1 MPAKKTP
8 KKKAAKKSA
17 PSAKGALQPAA
28 NKTINDVIKLLRDNP
43 EFGMAFHNHFAD
55 KVLELN
61 RSGWAQGAE
70 YSDAKHVWGA
80 QCITREVLDEFN
92 LFDLVRK

>member
-1 MPAKKTP
+1 MPAKKTA
-8 KKKAAKKSA
+8 KKKAAKKVAASSA
-17 PSAKGALQPAA
+17 GAMQPTMK
-28 NKTINDVIKLLRDNP
+28 KTFSDVVKLFRDNP
-43 EFGMAFHNHFAD
+43 DFAIAFHNHYAD